1 MSTDHRANKDRRK
14 ELILIAYDHI
24 AHRGFEGLRIRD
36 VAVEAGINNATLHY
50 YFPTKEDLIKGV
62 VDYMIQEF
70 STSFFP
76 TNAKNTTNVWE
87 KIGSEFED
95 ARYRLQKN
103 PEQFLV
109 YVELLVRSLREP
121 SIRKIFKQF
130 DEGWRNSLKI
140 NIEKGIEDG
149 TFRPDLDPDT
159 VTTLLLL
166 QIKGMML
173 QMLIEPRRA
182 ITNEV
187 FDQLKLQVKSWLTGK
202 TRARK

>member
-1 MSTDHRANKDRRK
+1 MVADHRPNKDRRK

-24 AHRGFEGLRIRD
+24 AKRGFEGLRVRD
-36 VAVEAGINNATLHY
+36 VAGEAGINNATLHY

-76 TNAKNTTNVWE
+76 ASAKDTADAWE
-87 KIGSEFED
+87 ALHGEFED
-95 ARYRLQKN
+95 ARYRLQKT

-109 YVELLVRSLREP
+109 YIELLVRSLREP

-130 DEGWRNSLKI
+130 DEGWRNSLKA
-140 NIEKGIEDG
+140 NIEKGIEEG
-149 TFRPDLDPDT
+149 TFRTDVDPNM

-173 QMLIEPRRA
+173 QMLIDPRRA
-182 ITNEV
+182 IANEV
-187 FDQLKLQVKSWLTGK
+187 FDQLSLQVKSWLTSK
-202 TRARK
+202 TRTRK